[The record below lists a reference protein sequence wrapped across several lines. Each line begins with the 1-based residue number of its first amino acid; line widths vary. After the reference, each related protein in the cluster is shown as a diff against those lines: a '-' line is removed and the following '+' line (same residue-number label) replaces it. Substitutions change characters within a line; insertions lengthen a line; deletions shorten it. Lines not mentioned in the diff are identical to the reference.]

1 MTFDEWFEK
10 NSKDQMRSAFDA
22 GFEEGFKAGENAK
35 TKSVPSPITPP
46 PFTDPYKDIHP
57 TTWPGVKSCSKCG
70 LKLEGV
76 MGYVCNDMKC
86 PTFKHTWS
94 GTTTSGDTGPYSGGS
109 SSAGAMGSVGSNIRH
124 IVSDIKR

>member
-10 NSKDQMRSAFDA
+10 NNKDQMRSAFNA
-22 GFEEGFKAGENAK
+22 GFEEGFKAGGNAK
-35 TKSVPSPITPP
+35 TKSVPPPITPP
-46 PFTDPYKDIHP
+46 PFNDPYKDIYP
-57 TTWPGVKSCSKCG
+57 TWPGVRSCSKCG

-94 GTTTSGDTGPYSGGS
+94 GTITSGGPAVMGSGG
-109 SSAGAMGSVGSNIRH
+109 SAGAMGSTGSY

>member
-1 MTFDEWFEK
+1 MTFDEWFAK
-10 NSKDQMRSAFDA
+10 NSKDQMRSAFNA
-22 GFEEGFKAGENAK
+22 GFEEGFKAGEK
-35 TKSVPSPITPP
+35 VGLMRKSPYVAPITPP
-46 PFTDPYKDIHP
+46 PFTDPLKDIHP
-57 TTWPGVKSCSKCG
+57 STWPGVRSCSKCG

-94 GTTTSGDTGPYSGGS
+94 GTITSGGPAVMGSGGG
-109 SSAGAMGSVGSNIRH
+109 AVAMGSSGSY